1 MAKLALRLPENVPG
15 DFYVDASCI
24 DCDACR
30 QLAPATFRDHG
41 EQSSVYRQ
49 PANEEEKRRALMALV
64 ACPTASIGASARQDK
79 RAGIEAF
86 PLRIAENVYFCG
98 YTSEHSFGAWSYL
111 IVRPEEAG
119 GNVLVDSP
127 RFATQLVRRIETL
140 GGVRLMFLSH
150 RDDIADHAR
159 YAARFRCERIMHADD
174 NAARHGVERVVE
186 GHEPVRLDDELTVI
200 PTPGHTR
207 GHMVL
212 HYRSR
217 FLFTGDHLA
226 WSPERETLTAF
237 RSVCWH
243 SWTEQTRS
251 MARLLDYP
259 FEWVLPGHGRIHHA
273 PAADMRAHLA
283 RCINWMESVR

>member
-15 DFYVDASCI
+15 DFYVDSTCI

-41 EQSSVYRQ
+41 EQTSVYQQ
-49 PANEEEKRRALMALV
+49 PANDEETRRALLALV
-64 ACPTASIGASARQDK
+64 ACPTASIGTTTRHDK
-79 RAGIEAF
+79 RISIDAY
-86 PLRIAENVYFCG
+86 PLPIAENVYFCG

-111 IVRPEEAG
+111 LVRPDAAG

-127 RFATQLVRRIETL
+127 RYATQLVKRIAAL
-140 GGVRLMFLSH
+140 GGIRTMFLSH

-159 YAARFRCERIMHADD
+159 YAARFGCTRIMHADD
-174 NAARHGVERVVE
+174 HAARHGIERVINGTAAVK
-186 GHEPVRLDDELTVI
+186 LDDELTVI

-207 GHMVL
+207 GHLVL
-212 HYRSR
+212 HYRDK

-226 WSPERETLTAF
+226 WSPTRHALTAF
-237 RSVCWH
+237 RSVCWY
-243 SWTEQTRS
+243 SWPEQTRS
-251 MARLLDYP
+251 MARLLDYQ

-273 PAADMRAHLA
+273 PAREMRVELES
-283 RCINWMESVR
+283 CVEWMKTK